1 MLTKIDVLIYNI
13 IAFICFLAVLIMQYA
28 EAVALVDK
36 FGNIFGV

>member
-1 MLTKIDVLIYNI
+1 MLTKIDILIYNI
-13 IAFICFLAVLIMQYA
+13 IAFICFLAVLIMQYS